1 MPIGQCNKPLCR
13 RRGGDYT
20 LWATPEPERESEVVA
35 GESLHLGGGKMIDQC
50 SLHVT
55 DLERSRCFYDAALGR
70 LGIPTGRAARSGVH
84 WVGDGVEAFSIN
96 EIRSGR
102 NARQVREAHLAFVA
116 RSRPAVDAFHAAAL
130 RAGGRNDRE
139 PGLRPEYHPNYY
151 AALVLDPDGHRI
163 EAVCHT
169 PD

>member
-1 MPIGQCNKPLCR
+1 
-13 RRGGDYT
+13 
-20 LWATPEPERESEVVA
+20 
-35 GESLHLGGGKMIDQC
+35 MIDHC

-55 DLERSRCFYDAALGR
+55 DLERSRSFYDAALGR
-70 LGIPTGRAARSGVH
+70 LGIPTGRAARSTVLWG
-84 WVGDGVEAFSIN
+84 GEGVEEFSIN

-102 NARQVREAHLAFVA
+102 NMAQPREAHFAFVA

-139 PGLRPEYHPNYY
+139 PGLRPEYHPDYY

-169 PD
+169 PITGESADG